1 VGAQETL
8 KGEILTVDEVVSII
22 DSITA
27 ADLQA
32 VAKELLVGDKLKLAI
47 VGPVKKEEPLGEL
60 LKI

>member
-1 VGAQETL
+1 ML
-8 KGEILTVDEVVSII
+8 KGSILTVDEVVSII

-47 VGPVKKEEPLGEL
+47 VGPVKKDEPLEEL